1 MTGSIPDYVMLLIGA
16 NMGCVGMTKEHLG
29 CALGLRVPFFIVI
42 TKIDLAPEH
51 IFKQTLSQIT
61 KMLKTPGIKKWPIL
75 VESVD
80 DAILAAKQVSDG
92 RNVPIF
98 CISNVTGK
106 NIDLLKT
113 FLNLIPSIRDW
124 NTLANEPAQYI
135 IDNDF
140 TVTGV
145 GTVAA
150 GTVTHGCLTAGET
163 LLLGPDQIG
172 QFVPCQI
179 KSIQVSRLNVKV
191 AKAGMTAAVALK
203 KVERRQLRKG
213 MVLIHPS
220 LKPTSCMEFDAE
232 VVVLYH
238 STTMTVGYEAVVH
251 CGAVHQAAR
260 LIKIDREHLRT
271 GDKAT
276 VTFRFMFFPEYLV
289 VGSRIIFREGRA
301 KGIGRVVSTKPYT
314 PQTDR
319 KDVFYKKRTSSDP
332 SLLMSA
338 FPK

>member
-1 MTGSIPDYVMLLIGA
+1 
-16 NMGCVGMTKEHLG
+16 
-29 CALGLRVPFFIVI
+29 
-42 TKIDLAPEH
+42 
-51 IFKQTLSQIT
+51 
-61 KMLKTPGIKKWPIL
+61 
-75 VESVD
+75 
-80 DAILAAKQVSDG
+80 
-92 RNVPIF
+92 
-98 CISNVTGK
+98 
-106 NIDLLKT
+106 
-113 FLNLIPSIRDW
+113 
-124 NTLANEPAQYI
+124 
-135 IDNDF
+135 
-140 TVTGV
+140 
-145 GTVAA
+145 
-150 GTVTHGCLTAGET
+150 
-163 LLLGPDQIG
+163 
-172 QFVPCQI
+172 
-179 KSIQVSRLNVKV
+179 
-191 AKAGMTAAVALK
+191 
-203 KVERRQLRKG
+203 